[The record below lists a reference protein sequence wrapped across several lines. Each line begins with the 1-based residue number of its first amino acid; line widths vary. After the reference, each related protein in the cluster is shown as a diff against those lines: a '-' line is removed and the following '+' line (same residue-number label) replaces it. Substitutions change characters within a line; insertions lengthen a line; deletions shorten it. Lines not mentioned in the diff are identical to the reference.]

1 MPDMLVKLYELPPS
15 GALVEALASRGIQ
28 IRRAMAPDKVRILSW
43 IEEHSSISARGEADV
58 CFSNTPISLY
68 VATEGK
74 TIIGYACYDATAP
87 NFFGPTRV
95 LDAKQGM
102 GIGKALLLACLE
114 AMRAAGYAYA
124 IIGGVG
130 PAEFY
135 AKAVGATVIEG
146 STPGI
151 YKDFLGARSIL
162 TDART

>member
-15 GALVEALASRGIQ
+15 GDLVRSLAASGIQ

-43 IEEHSSISARGEADV
+43 IEEHSSISARGEADT
-58 CFSNTPISLY
+58 CFSNTPISLFI
-68 VATEGK
+68 ATEGK

-95 LDAKQGM
+95 LDAKQGL
-102 GIGKALLLACLE
+102 GIGKALLLASLE
-114 AMRAAGYAYA
+114 AMRAAGFAYA

-135 AKAVGATVIEG
+135 AKTVGATIIEG

-151 YKDFLGARSIL
+151 YRDFLGSRMIIS
-162 TDART
+162 D

>member
-15 GALVEALASRGIQ
+15 GDLVQRLAASGIQ

-43 IEEHSSISARGEADV
+43 IEEHSSISARGEADT
-58 CFSNTPISLY
+58 CFSNTPISLFI
-68 VATEGK
+68 ATEGK

-95 LDAKQGM
+95 LDAKQGL
-102 GIGKALLLACLE
+102 GIGKALLLASLE
-114 AMRAAGYAYA
+114 AMRAAGFAYA

-135 AKAVGATVIEG
+135 AKTVGATIIEG

-151 YKDFLGARSIL
+151 YRDFLGSRMIIS
-162 TDART
+162 D